1 MNAKRAVAAVVAVV
15 LVVGAFVLR
24 RNVIDA
30 DDEAAGST
38 LPLVE
43 APAELVCVSELAQV
57 CQAIG
62 PAHPELTV
70 LVEPAGRTL
79 DRLAELD
86 EASPAPLWLTVEPF
100 PAMVDS
106 LRSAAGRA
114 PLDASAQ
121 PVGASRLIVATPA
134 GGRRDVLAAACA
146 GTPLWRCIGASAG
159 EPWTDL
165 GGQPGWNTVRPSL
178 GLVDESAMALG
189 SFADAVAGYFGT
201 PSISQSVWTSDPS
214 FIPWLQR
221 LSGAVDPQALSV
233 GTPLATMAVRPALDV
248 AASSEA
254 EVTTVAA
261 GQQRFEVSYPEPSMW
276 LQAVLA
282 VPEAVNLPDD
292 LLAEVTTAATEA
304 GWAAP
309 ATAEQPLPSAT
320 TMLGLRALW
329 QDAT

>member
-1 MNAKRAVAAVVAVV
+1 MNAKRAVAALVAVV
-15 LVVGAFVLR
+15 LVVGAFLLR

-30 DDEAAGST
+30 DDDAATGST
-38 LPLVE
+38 LPPVE
-43 APAELVCVSELAQV
+43 AAAELVCVTELAEV

-62 PAHPELTV
+62 PAHPELSV

-86 EASPAPLWLTVEPF
+86 ETARAPLWLTVEPF

-106 LRSAAGRA
+106 LRSAAGRP

-121 PVGASRLIVATPA
+121 PVAASRLVVATPA

-146 GTPLWRCIGASAG
+146 AVPLWRCIGASAG

-201 PSISQSVWTSDPS
+201 PSISQSVWSSDPS

-233 GTPLATMAVRPALDV
+233 GTPL
-248 AASSEA
+248 S
-254 EVTTVAA
+254 
-261 GQQRFEVSYPEPSMW
+261 
-276 LQAVLA
+276 
-282 VPEAVNLPDD
+282 DD
-292 LLAEVTTAATEA
+292 
-304 GWAAP
+304 GRAP
-309 ATAEQPLPSAT
+309 CARRRGEQ
-320 TMLGLRALW
+320 
-329 QDAT
+329 